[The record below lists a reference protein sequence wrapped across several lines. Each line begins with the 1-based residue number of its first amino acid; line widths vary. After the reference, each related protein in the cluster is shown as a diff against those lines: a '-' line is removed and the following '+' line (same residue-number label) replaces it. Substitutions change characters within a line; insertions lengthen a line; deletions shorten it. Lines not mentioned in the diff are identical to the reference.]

1 MYLSS
6 KPHCL
11 YLFFKHDKLCGQISI
26 SWKYIVTIVVY
37 FITFLQFMHHIGLF
51 LALFILIYASLDAR
65 QGDVSR

>member
-1 MYLSS
+1 MQHMYLSS

-11 YLFFKHDKLCGQISI
+11 YLFFKHDQLCGQISI

-51 LALFILIYASLDAR
+51 ILIYASLDAR
-65 QGDVSR
+65 HGDVSR